1 MGKRGDRSCPLPTSR
16 DYRALTAKQNCLEK
30 ASGPCGPR
38 KIRARTKARE
48 WRARACGDVPSRAC
62 AGRISLPHGR
72 GRAVVSTQVPPPPPA
87 YKTRGS
93 LKSAYTRKAGSS
105 GWEADQASRP
115 FVSLEARSAS
125 GTTVGVN
132 SHG

>member
-48 WRARACGDVPSRAC
+48 WRARACGGVPSCAC
-62 AGRISLPHGR
+62 ARRILPPR
-72 GRAVVSTQVPPPPPA
+72 GRERA
-87 YKTRGS
+87 RGQH
-93 LKSAYTRKAGSS
+93 AGPLSS
-105 GWEADQASRP
+105 RLRGLSE
-115 FVSLEARSAS
+115 
-125 GTTVGVN
+125 VGVRPQ
-132 SHG
+132 SRLFRIGS